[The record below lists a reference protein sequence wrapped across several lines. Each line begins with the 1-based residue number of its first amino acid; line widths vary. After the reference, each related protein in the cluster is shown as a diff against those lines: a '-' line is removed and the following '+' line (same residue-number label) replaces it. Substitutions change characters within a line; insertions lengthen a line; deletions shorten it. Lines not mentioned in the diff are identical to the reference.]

1 MHFSFAIA
9 AIWKEYS
16 GRFVDIVMESG
27 GFVTYIEITST
38 SGSQM
43 VLKATTKE
51 FGGGICWYLD
61 SESVKRFNT
70 NMSQFEVNAP

>member
-1 MHFSFAIA
+1 M
-9 AIWKEYS
+9 YS
-16 GRFVDIVMESG
+16 GKFVNSAMESG
-27 GFVTYIEITST
+27 VSVTYIEITST

-51 FGGGICWYLD
+51 FSGGICWYLD
-61 SESVKRFNT
+61 NESVKRFYT